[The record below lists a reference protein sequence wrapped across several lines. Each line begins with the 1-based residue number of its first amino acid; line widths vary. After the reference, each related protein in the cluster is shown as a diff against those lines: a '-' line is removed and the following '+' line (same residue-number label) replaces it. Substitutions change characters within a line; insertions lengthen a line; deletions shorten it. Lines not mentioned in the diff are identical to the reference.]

1 MSLVYRPG
9 SEECLHV
16 EHRQCQVRTQ
26 DYIHVQQDN
35 GENQSVWAKELGKP
49 VSPELGHHGVLAY
62 ILTILSLPPP
72 SSVLSFPP
80 SSLFLF
86 SCSKVSHKVFGGN
99 DLARSLRRSI
109 TSLPHRTCSTGPRS
123 CLSSSGRS
131 ELGERGG
138 GREGEREGGALLLL
152 LFPRIVEDTPIL
164 YPKQEYYQSEHK
176 EEPGPEPKPQDKP
189 QPKSTGKS
197 LQ

>member
-16 EHRQCQVRTQ
+16 EHRQCQIRTQ
-26 DYIHVQQDN
+26 DYIQQDN

-49 VSPELGHHGVLAY
+49 VSLELGHHGVLAY
-62 ILTILSLPPP
+62 ILTILSLPPSLSPLPPP

-99 DLARSLRRSI
+99 DLARSLR
-109 TSLPHRTCSTGPRS
+109 
-123 CLSSSGRS
+123 
-131 ELGERGG
+131 
-138 GREGEREGGALLLL
+138 
-152 LFPRIVEDTPIL
+152 
-164 YPKQEYYQSEHK
+164 
-176 EEPGPEPKPQDKP
+176 
-189 QPKSTGKS
+189 
-197 LQ
+197 